1 MFKLSFLK
9 AYRRI
14 HAARRGHALERT
26 NIQAALLPFAVR

>member
-9 AYRRI
+9 AYRRL
-14 HAARRGHALERT
+14 RPALRAGTAERT